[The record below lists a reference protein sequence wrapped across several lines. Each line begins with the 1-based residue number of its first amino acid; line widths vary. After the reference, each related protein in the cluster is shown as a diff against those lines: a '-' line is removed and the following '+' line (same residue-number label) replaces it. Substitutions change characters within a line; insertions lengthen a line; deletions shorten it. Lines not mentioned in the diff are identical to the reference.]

1 MSEQT
6 KSAIWSWGAAS
17 ACIAALGLLLTI
29 AKSTWTVASGW
40 GSTMEKIR
48 SIDVNMQEHIKQTQ
62 EFRSEFERRLREIER
77 KVGIA
82 IRTNNQ

>member
-17 ACIAALGLLLTI
+17 ACIAALGLLFAI

-40 GSTMEKIR
+40 GSTMEKIK
-48 SIDVNMQEHIKQTQ
+48 SIDANMQEHIKQTQ

-77 KVGIA
+77 KVGVVM
-82 IRTNNQ
+82 RTNNQ